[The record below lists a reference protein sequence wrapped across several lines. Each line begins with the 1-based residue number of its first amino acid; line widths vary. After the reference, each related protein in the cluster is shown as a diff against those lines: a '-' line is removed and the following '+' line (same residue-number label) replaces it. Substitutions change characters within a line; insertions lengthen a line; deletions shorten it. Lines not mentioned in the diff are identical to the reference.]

1 VEPALVLSGFLGE
14 PFFGFVKADGV
25 EDKAAGRAMVVGKD
39 LRDDGEELEIVGADA
54 EVVEVER
61 G

>member
-1 VEPALVLSGFLGE
+1 
-14 PFFGFVKADGV
+14 
-25 EDKAAGRAMVVGKD
+25 MVVGED

>member
-1 VEPALVLSGFLGE
+1 
-14 PFFGFVKADGV
+14 
-25 EDKAAGRAMVVGKD
+25 VVGKD